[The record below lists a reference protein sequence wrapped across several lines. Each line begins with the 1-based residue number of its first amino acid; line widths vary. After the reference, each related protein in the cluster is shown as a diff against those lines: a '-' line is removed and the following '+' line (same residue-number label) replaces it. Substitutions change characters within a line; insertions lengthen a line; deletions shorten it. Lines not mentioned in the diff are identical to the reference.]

1 MRNRKTGRRLW
12 ACLPALLVALLSQWP
27 VFAAEPVA
35 AAGKPADFR
44 SQNFLVHT
52 DVPVVNT
59 NDLEHRAAWSRCVG
73 SLCVGEHEEPA
84 LLRLCFSL
92 QEAFAGAFEER
103 FFQPTPS
110 ALNTASVA
118 SA

>member
-12 ACLPALLVALLSQWP
+12 ACLPALLVALFAQWP

-59 NDLEHRAAWSRCVG
+59 NDLEIELLGVAVLA
-73 SLCVGEHEEPA
+73 LCVLENMRS
-84 LLRLCFSL
+84 RLCFGCVSL
-92 QEAFAGAFEER
+92 YRRLLLER
-103 FFQPTPS
+103 SRRGFFN
-110 ALNTASVA
+110 LHRVL
-118 SA
+118 